1 MAIGDYDERGRLAA
15 RARRESEAGMSG
27 IAIALGLLVGA
38 LLIGLLA
45 YIYTDR
51 TPPGSTATSEPAV
64 TSPQTQPKT
73 TAPPANTTTTPPS
86 TK

>member
-1 MAIGDYDERGRLAA
+1 MAIGDYDERGRLVA
-15 RARRESEAGMSG
+15 RARRKSEAGMSG
-27 IAIALGLLVGA
+27 TAIALGLLVGA
-38 LLIGLLA
+38 LLIGLVV
-45 YIYTDR
+45 YNTDR